1 MIKKIIAAVIL
12 MSVVFAVFAACG
24 AEQNDVTLDS
34 IKKSLTDAGYEIT
47 IEDTIAENLGTVKG
61 FFFSYKRT
69 DGYINIPVFE
79 FDSEKDA
86 NDYAAIINGY
96 DNQTAITNG
105 KYLTTAEKNNK
116 KEKDFLKK
124 LLNGK
129 KIK

>member
-47 IEDTIAENLGTVKG
+47 IEDTIAEGLGSVKG
-61 FFFSYKRT
+61 FFFAYERA
-69 DGYINIPVFE
+69 GVNINIPVFE

-96 DNQTAITNG
+96 DNQTAVTNG

>member
-1 MIKKIIAAVIL
+1 MLKKITASIIL
-12 MSVVFAVFAACG
+12 LSAILAVFTACG
-24 AEQNDVTLDS
+24 EEAGDVTLES
-34 IKKSLTDAGYEIT
+34 MKAALRDAGYEIA
-47 IEDTIAENLGTVKG
+47 IEDTIAENLGSVKG
-61 FFFSYKRT
+61 FFFAYERA

-79 FDSEKDA
+79 FESEKDA

-96 DNQTAITNG
+96 DNQTAVTNG